1 MRHGITDVIKP
12 IPHEDLRRLD
22 VSGACN
28 NLQYGLKHLW
38 EKKHLRSQLRLWVM
52 KGSFVHKIC
61 TTFEREI

>member
-1 MRHGITDVIKP
+1 MWESEITP

-38 EKKHLRSQLRLWVM
+38 EKKHLRSQLRHGL
-52 KGSFVHKIC
+52 KSYNNDN
-61 TTFEREI
+61 ESL